1 MDITDS
7 LLIDYH
13 EICDQLLQGTI
24 TYSSLL
30 ENTPWEEFASI
41 FIATRLMALRFR
53 CQIMDSILTV
63 SVSTSAKNLISL
75 EPMTVQTF
83 NTLVEMSI
91 TEIHQHNLII
101 ANHVID
107 WISDMLQANQFQN
120 QYMTSW
126 KTEFSSLEE
135 NYILRMQPVS
145 FMNNSCFCG
154 SGKSN
159 CTKTPVFYD
168 DTGESTILPGKYPN

>member
-1 MDITDS
+1 
-7 LLIDYH
+7 
-13 EICDQLLQGTI
+13 
-24 TYSSLL
+24 
-30 ENTPWEEFASI
+30 
-41 FIATRLMALRFR
+41 
-53 CQIMDSILTV
+53 MDSILTV

-168 DTGESTILPGKYPN
+168 DTGESTILP